1 MGVTNLSKDNSEILV
16 QLYDSLVDVLD
27 KGNELDKRILEQM
40 DNYNKV
46 EEQLSDLDK
55 QFEDLKKNN
64 SDNITSTGARDAG
77 DIVRNILQKRMRKM
91 N

>member
-40 DNYNKV
+40 DNY
-46 EEQLSDLDK
+46 LSL
-55 QFEDLKKNN
+55 
-64 SDNITSTGARDAG
+64 IH
-77 DIVRNILQKRMRKM
+77 I
-91 N
+91 